1 MLRGLYLSATQMIA
15 NEKLLDTIGN
25 NVANIDTTGFK
36 KDELQQESF
45 NDVLLSKYNGTEALR
60 TPSFS
65 KVAVTQDNPTDYT
78 LKTDGGYFRV
88 QTDTGVSYNTS
99 VSFSVDKDGYLS
111 TYYLNS
117 DKKKDLNL
125 GDKIL
130 GSQGPIYIGDQAYT
144 VNEKGEVQV
153 GGKTVDSLIYQPV
166 GQVIGTMG
174 GGIKATRLVT
184 DFSQGTLIPTGG
196 SLDIAIQ
203 GSGFIEINTPFG
215 TRYTRNGSFTL
226 DKDKQLVTSEGY
238 LVQGFKGNITL
249 KSDNIT
255 INEFGEIIQDGEIV
269 DKLKLT
275 DFTNQGDLRKIGVGL
290 YSYSDKPQGQ
300 QVAFTG
306 QIVQGEVEQSNV
318 GAINEM
324 IRMISVQR
332 DYENGNKL
340 VRAFDE
346 TLQKAATELGTVR

>member
-1 MLRGLYLSATQMIA
+1 MLRGLYLAATGMLS

-25 NVANIDTTGFK
+25 NVANIDSTGFK
-36 KDELQQESF
+36 RDELQQETF
-45 NDVLLSKYNGTEALR
+45 HDVLLTKYNGTDALR
-60 TPSFS
+60 TPAFS
-65 KVAVTQDNPTDYT
+65 KVTVTQDSPTDYT

-88 QTDTGVSYNTS
+88 QTDTGMSFDTS

-125 GDKIL
+125 GDRVIGNK
-130 GSQGPIYIGDQAYT
+130 GPIYIGDQSYT

-153 GGKTVDSLIYQPV
+153 GGKTVDSLVYQPV

-174 GGIKATRLVT
+174 GGVKATRLVT
-184 DFSQGTLIPTGG
+184 DFGQGNMIPTGG
-196 SLDIAIQ
+196 SLDVAIR

-215 TRYTRNGSFTL
+215 TRYTRNGNFTL
-226 DKDKQLVTSEGY
+226 NTEKQLVTNEGY
-238 LVQGFKGNITL
+238 TVQGFKGDIKL
-249 KSDNIT
+249 EADNIK
-255 INEFGEIIQDGEIV
+255 INEFGEIIQNGEVV
-269 DKLKLT
+269 DKLKIV
-275 DFTNQGDLRKIGVGL
+275 DFSNLGDLRKIGGSL
-290 YSYSDKPQGQ
+290 FSYSDKAQGQ
-300 QVAFTG
+300 QIPFNGQVLQG
-306 QIVQGEVEQSNV
+306 QIEQSNV
-318 GAINEM
+318 SSINEM